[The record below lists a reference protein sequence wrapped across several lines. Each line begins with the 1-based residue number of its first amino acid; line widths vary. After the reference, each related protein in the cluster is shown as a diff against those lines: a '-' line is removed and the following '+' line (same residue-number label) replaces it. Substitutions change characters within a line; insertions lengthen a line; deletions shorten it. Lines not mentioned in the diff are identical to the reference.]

1 MLEIQRGPSSDPSLR
16 TEEPTD
22 NGTAEHNLGDGNSK
36 VKLGQLQPWER
47 GGRGTNFS
55 MFRKLLSG
63 SLWAVS
69 QRDKAAQGARV
80 FSEVLPFSK
89 G

>member
-1 MLEIQRGPSSDPSLR
+1 MLQIQCGPGSDPSLR

-22 NGTAEHNLGDGNSK
+22 DRTAEHNLGDGDSK
-36 VKLGQLQPWER
+36 VKLGELQPWER
-47 GGRGTNFS
+47 GGIGTNFS

-63 SLWAVS
+63 SLWAIS
-69 QRDKAAQGARV
+69 QRDKAAQGERV
-80 FSEVLPFSK
+80 FSKVLPSSK